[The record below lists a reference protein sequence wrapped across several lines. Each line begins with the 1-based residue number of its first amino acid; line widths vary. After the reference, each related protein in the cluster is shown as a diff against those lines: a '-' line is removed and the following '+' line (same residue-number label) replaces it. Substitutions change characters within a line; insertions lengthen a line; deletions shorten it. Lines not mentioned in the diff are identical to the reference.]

1 MLWILKYPTLH
12 QAKLFT
18 QSSERTES
26 WHFMEPTEQAVQLWS
41 AGRRVEVWLRSPC
54 FSCSP
59 HTASQWGSFICSKL
73 HITFTKIFK
82 CLPNACLFQG
92 WSSACGIVRCSRRF
106 QDDRTGSD
114 RWRRWRNKSLWVCPW
129 RTIKAPSSRSSVP
142 WPRGFTVCY
151 HCGVL
156 PHHKPRVT
164 GPID

>member
-1 MLWILKYPTLH
+1 MLWILKYLTLH

-41 AGRRVEVWLRSPC
+41 AGRRVEVWLCSPC